1 MQKRSLGRIGP
12 QVPVLCFGAWPIGGG
27 MGLVPEAQAIDT
39 IHAAIDSGM
48 TFIDTAESYRTSEAL
63 IGKAMNGKRGDVF
76 LATKLSGDN
85 HSAEHVTRAV
95 QNSLRALG
103 TDYID
108 LYQIHSPQP
117 DWPIEETMGHL
128 TALRESGVIRYIGVS
143 NFSADQTLEAARFG
157 QIFSSQPRYNALFRE
172 AEESILPICKEQG
185 IGVIPHSVLAK
196 GMLSARYAPQ
206 HQFTLYDERHTFESF
221 QGEPYD
227 RLWSI
232 IERLRD
238 WASDNGHDVV
248 QLAIAWV
255 LANEAVSSAIV
266 GAKTPE
272 QVQHNALAADWTLT
286 KSDMLEIGSILEGEA
301 ADADLPAS
309 AATLVTSEQPP
320 TVETHDEEAR
330 ATTTAIP
337 DNPAADSEIYTQL
350 LLGLHQDLESHE
362 KTLAEQVRESKSL
375 RRQVDA
381 LGSLWMITL
390 GSIVLSTAAI
400 VVAILT

>member
-1 MQKRSLGRIGP
+1 MQKRSLGKIGP

-39 IHAAIDSGM
+39 IHAAIDAGM

-63 IGKAMNGKRGDVF
+63 IGKAINGKRNDVF

-108 LYQIHSPQP
+108 LYQLHSPQP

-143 NFSADQTLEAARFG
+143 NFTADQTLEAARFG
-157 QIFSSQPRYNALFRE
+157 EIFSSQPRYNALFRE

-221 QGEPYD
+221 QGKAYD

-238 WASDNGHDVV
+238 WANDNGHDVV

-266 GAKTPE
+266 GAKSPE

-286 KSDMLEIGSILEGEA
+286 KSDMLEIGSILE
-301 ADADLPAS
+301 ADATDADVATG
-309 AATLVTSEQPP
+309 AATPGVGEPP
-320 TVETHDEEAR
+320 AVETREEETR
-330 ATTTAIP
+330 STPATIP
-337 DNPAADSEIYTQL
+337 DDPAADSEIYTQL
-350 LLGLHQDLESHE
+350 LLGLHQDLESQE
-362 KTLAEQVRESKSL
+362 KTLAEQVRESESL
-375 RRQVDA
+375 QRQVDA

>member
-27 MGLVPEAQAIDT
+27 MGLVPEAQAIGT
-39 IHAAIDSGM
+39 VHAAIDAGM

-63 IGKAMNGKRGDVF
+63 IGKAINGKRSDVF
-76 LATKLSGDN
+76 LATKLSGDD

-108 LYQIHSPQP
+108 LYQLHSPQS

-157 QIFSSQPRYNALFRE
+157 ELYSSQPRYNALFRE
-172 AEESILPICKEQG
+172 AETSILPVCLEQG

-206 HQFTLYDERHTFESF
+206 HRFTLYDERNTFESF
-221 QGEPYD
+221 QGDAYD
-227 RLWSI
+227 ALWST

-238 WASDNGHDVV
+238 WANDNGRDVV

-255 LANEAVSSAIV
+255 LANPAVSAAIV
-266 GAKTPE
+266 GAKSPE
-272 QVQHNALAADWTLT
+272 QVQHNVLAADWTLT
-286 KSDMLEIGSILEGEA
+286 ESDMQEIAEILEGETA
-301 ADADLPAS
+301 DPGLPTGVVTPSTADA
-309 AATLVTSEQPP
+309 PP
-320 TVETHDEEAR
+320 LELDEEESRSTPA
-330 ATTTAIP
+330 AIP
-337 DNPAADSEIYTQL
+337 ADAAEDSEIYTQL
-350 LLGLHQDLESHE
+350 LLGLHQDLENHE
-362 KTLAEQVRESKSL
+362 KTLAEQVRESESL

-381 LGSLWMITL
+381 LGTLWMVTL
-390 GSIVLSTAAI
+390 ASIVLSTAAV
-400 VVAILT
+400 VVALLT